1 MEAILKLQQALIVDY
16 YKTFIISIDEE
27 EIDFNIYYADPII
40 YRGKEYFEKDII
52 SIKDEI
58 KFIIEDIQPLYL
70 NTLSEVLLKLGNL
83 SSPPEKLNYL
93 VYIVKLLSI
102 PFNQLQKDFYLD
114 KKESRYFSK
123 PKKIDDYLSIQE
135 VTEIIINI
143 SSKNLSIPAYEFDDL
158 TLDEI
163 YHYNKRLEVLS
174 FLPMA
179 LITIASSLMNIL
191 NNKIEEIKEVME
203 SEKSD
208 ELKLKW
214 NGKPSHLGYIIGQL
228 AQQDYIEPPKRDNGE
243 INFTQFAKDV
253 LRIFKSEATQG
264 TLSAYLNIN
273 NEKSQETHRNFEKAK
288 FNIPHKKIVS

>member
-27 EIDFNIYYADPII
+27 EIDFNIYYSDPII

-93 VYIVKLLSI
+93 VYTVKLLSI

-163 YHYNKRLEVLS
+163 YQYNKRLEILS

-179 LITIASSLMNIL
+179 LITVASSLMNIL
-191 NNKIEEIKEVME
+191 NNKIEEIKEQIEV
-203 SEKSD
+203 EKSD

-214 NGKPSHLGYIIGQL
+214 IGKPSQLGYLIGQL
-228 AQQDYIEPPKRDNGE
+228 AQQEYIEPPKRDNGE

>member
-1 MEAILKLQQALIVDY
+1 LEAVLKLQQALILDY
-16 YKTFIISIDEE
+16 YKHFIISIDDEA
-27 EIDFNIYYADPII
+27 IDFNIYYSDTII
-40 YRGKEYFEKDII
+40 YRNKEYFEKDIF

-70 NTLSEVLLKLGNL
+70 NTLSEVLLKLANL
-83 SSPPEKLNYL
+83 SSPLEKLNYL
-93 VYIVKLLSI
+93 IYSVKLLSI
-102 PFNQLQKDFYLD
+102 PFNQLQKDFYID
-114 KKESRYFSK
+114 KIESRYFSK
-123 PKKIDDYLSIQE
+123 PKKIDNYLSIQE
-135 VTEIIINI
+135 ITDIVIQFDKEVNSAPI
-143 SSKNLSIPAYEFDDL
+143 YEFDHL
-158 TLDEI
+158 TLFEI
-163 YHYNKRLEVLS
+163 HQYNQRLEILS

-179 LITIASSLMNIL
+179 LFTVASSLMNIL
-191 NNKIEEIKEVME
+191 NNKIDGIKEEIEA
-203 SEKSD
+203 EKSD

-214 NGKPSHLGYIIGQL
+214 IGKPSQLGYLIGQL
-228 AQQDYIEPPKRDNGE
+228 AQQEYIEPPKRDNGE